1 MDLLAI
7 FQVALRRW
15 LILVPALV
23 VSAVACWILASSV
36 SPTYEVDGAL
46 KVSYPF
52 ASTADQSARLQ
63 SNPYYDTA
71 ATALVLGQL
80 AKSPDVAAAITAAG
94 GTAKYQ
100 IDDSGKAVL
109 TVTVTD
115 PDRRNTL
122 TTYRAIAA
130 QLAKRLDDL
139 QAQKQIPGPFRVTVD
154 DVVQP
159 QDAAVSHSNQLK
171 TALAAGALG
180 LILSLTACVVVELRS
195 RKRPASQP
203 VPESQPSH
211 PPEKENHRGELPVN
225 LLPERPD
232 RVAAPARVAADLS
245 RHGEETTRLRPV
257 TAPAQA
263 DQGDGDKTGTGG
275 SLGRRGQ

>member
-23 VSAVACWILASSV
+23 VSAVVCWILASSV

-52 ASTADQSARLQ
+52 AATADQSARLQ

-115 PDRRNTL
+115 PGRQNTL

-180 LILSLTACVVVELRS
+180 VILSLTACVVVELRS
-195 RKRPASQP
+195 RKRPARP
-203 VPESQPSH
+203 AAPEAQSGH
-211 PPEKENHRGELPVN
+211 PPDSHRGELPVDPR
-225 LLPERPD
+225 PERAD
-232 RVAAPARVAADLS
+232 RVATPVRGPGVAEPV
-245 RHGEETTRLRPV
+245 RHGEETARLLPV
-257 TAPAQA
+257 TAPANA
-263 DQGDGDKTGTGG
+263 KESDGGKTGAR
-275 SLGRRGQ
+275 SPLGRRG